1 MRDLNRRLEIS
12 IPVSDGYTTIAG
24 FLMAESGQLLA
35 EGETVPFNG
44 HIFTIEKVDKRRI
57 IEVRLTRS
65 APRVAEV

>member
-1 MRDLNRRLEIS
+1 MN

-24 FLMAESGQLLA
+24 FLMSESGQLLD

-57 IEVRLTRS
+57 TEVRMTPTE
-65 APRVAEV
+65 PRTAEAE